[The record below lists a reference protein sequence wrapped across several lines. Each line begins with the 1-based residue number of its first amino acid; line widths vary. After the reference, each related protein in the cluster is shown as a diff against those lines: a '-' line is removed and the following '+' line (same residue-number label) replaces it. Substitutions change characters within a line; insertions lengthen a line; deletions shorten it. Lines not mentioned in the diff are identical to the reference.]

1 MNNAGMS
8 LVLTLVLL
16 LLFSVFMAFLEI
28 GRRLAIRRHAL
39 DPDREEKGIGAVEGA
54 IFGLMGLLIAF
65 TFSGAGERF
74 EHRRELIT
82 QETNTIGTAWLRI
95 DLLPADT
102 QPVMRQLFRDYLDAR
117 LAIYEKIGSGDVD
130 GGRAANARS
139 VEMQGKIWHLAVTD
153 TRAREQNT
161 VSVLFLPALNDMF
174 DITTTRAVAAESH
187 PPPIIYAMLLGLAL
201 LCSLLAGFDMAENK
215 TRNWVHTIG
224 FALIMTIAIY
234 VIVDLEYPRL
244 GFIRIDAA
252 DHTLVELRQSM
263 N

>member
-1 MNNAGMS
+1 MNNAEMA
-8 LVLTLVLL
+8 LLLALVLL
-16 LLFSVFMAFLEI
+16 LLFGAIMAFLEI

-82 QETNTIGTAWLRI
+82 QETNAIGTAWLRI
-95 DLLPADT
+95 DLLPADA
-102 QPVMRQLFRDYLDAR
+102 QPAMRQLFRDYVDAR

-139 VEMQGKIWHLAVTD
+139 VEMQGKIWNLGVAA

-187 PPPIIYAMLLGLAL
+187 PPRVIYAMLLGLAL
-201 LCSLLAGFDMAENK
+201 LCALLAGFDMAENK

-244 GFIRIDAA
+244 GFIRIDKA
-252 DHTLVELRQSM
+252 DHILVELRQSM

>member
-1 MNNAGMS
+1 MNNAEMALLVALS
-8 LVLTLVLL
+8 LVVL
-16 LLFSVFMAFLEI
+16 FGAIMAFLEI

-39 DPDREEKGIGAVEGA
+39 DPEREEKGIGAVEGA

-82 QETNTIGTAWLRI
+82 QESNAIGTAWLRI

-102 QPVMRQLFRDYLDAR
+102 QPAMRQLFREYLNTR
-117 LAIYEKIGSGDVD
+117 LAIYEKISSGDVD
-130 GGRAANARS
+130 GSRAANARS
-139 VEMQGKIWHLAVTD
+139 VEMQEKIWNLGVID

-161 VSVLFLPALNDMF
+161 VSTLFLPALNDMF

-252 DHTLVELRQSM
+252 DHVLIELRRSM
-263 N
+263 E